1 MSLPGGRV
9 MLLRV
14 LELTLP
20 AFIVGAAGTWRATRR
35 ADPARR
41 RERWIKYAAFFI
53 IVHAVIAAVMLGP
66 VAALALFVPILATG
80 AIEVWRV
87 ARSRRTIAP
96 AAYAAIALAA
106 YAAIAFA
113 LSAFIWRV
121 PAPIVMFVF
130 VVTATFDGFSQIGG
144 ENFGRRP
151 LAPIISPRKTIEG
164 AAGGLLLA
172 IAAGIFL
179 RSLIGVG
186 ALHAA
191 AAASAVCLAALAG
204 DLLASWVKRANGV
217 KDFGRLIPGHGGV
230 LDRFDSF
237 LLAGSS
243 CWLLMLL
250 LAA

>member
-1 MSLPGGRV
+1 

-20 AFIVGAAGTWRATRR
+20 AFIAGAAGTWRATRR
-35 ADPARR
+35 ADPSRR
-41 RERWIKYAAFFI
+41 RERWIKYAAYFL
-53 IVHAVIAAVMLGP
+53 IVHAVILAVTLGP
-66 VAALALFVPILATG
+66 PAALAFFAPILAIGT
-80 AIEVWRV
+80 IEVWRV
-87 ARSRRTIAP
+87 ARSRRTIA
-96 AAYAAIALAA
+96 LAA
-106 YAAIAFA
+106 YAAVA
-113 LSAFIWRV
+113 LALGAFIWSA

-179 RSLIGVG
+179 RSLPGVG
-186 ALHAA
+186 AIEAA
-191 AAASAVCLAALAG
+191 TAAGAVCLAALSG
-204 DLLASWVKRANGV
+204 DLLASWVKRANGA

-237 LLAGSS
+237 LLVGSG
-243 CWLLMLL
+243 CWLFMLL
-250 LAA
+250 FAA

>member
-1 MSLPGGRV
+1 MSLPGGGV

-14 LELTLP
+14 LSLTLP

-41 RERWIKYAAFFI
+41 RERWIKYAAFFL
-53 IVHAVIAAVMLGP
+53 IVHGVIVAVTLGP
-66 VAALALFVPILATG
+66 VAALALFAPILATG

-87 ARSRRTIAP
+87 ARSRRTIALS
-96 AAYAAIALAA
+96 AYAGIALA
-106 YAAIAFA
+106 
-113 LSAFIWRV
+113 LGTFIWRA

-164 AAGGLLLA
+164 AAGGFLLA

-179 RSLIGVG
+179 RSLLGVG

-191 AAASAVCLAALAG
+191 AAAGAVCLAALTG

-237 LLAGSS
+237 LLAGSG
-243 CWLLMLL
+243 CWLFMLL

>member
-1 MSLPGGRV
+1 

-35 ADPARR
+35 TDPSRR
-41 RERWIKYAAFFI
+41 RERWIKYAAYFL
-53 IVHAVIAAVMLGP
+53 IVHSVIVAVALGSP
-66 VAALALFVPILATG
+66 AALALFGPILAIG
-80 AIEVWRV
+80 AAEVWRV
-87 ARSRRTIAP
+87 ARSRRTIAL
-96 AAYAAIALAA
+96 AVYAVIALALG
-106 YAAIAFA
+106 AFVW
-113 LSAFIWRV
+113 SA
-121 PAPIVMFVF
+121 PAPIVTFVF

-151 LAPIISPRKTIEG
+151 LAPVISPRKTIEG
-164 AAGGLLLA
+164 AAGGLMLA

-179 RSLIGVG
+179 RSLPGVD
-186 ALHAA
+186 AIEAATAA
-191 AAASAVCLAALAG
+191 AAVCLAALAG

-237 LLAGSS
+237 LLAGSG
-243 CWLLMLL
+243 CWLVMLL

>member
-1 MSLPGGRV
+1 MSLPDGGV

-14 LELTLP
+14 LALTLS

-41 RERWIKYAAFFI
+41 RERWIKYAAFFL
-53 IVHAVIAAVMLGP
+53 IVHAVIVAVVLGP
-66 VAALALFVPILATG
+66 VAAVALFAPILATG

-87 ARSRRTIAP
+87 AHSRRT
-96 AAYAAIALAA
+96 IALAA
-106 YAAIAFA
+106 YAGIALA
-113 LSAFIWRV
+113 LGTFIWRA

-164 AAGGLLLA
+164 AAGGFLLA

-179 RSLIGVG
+179 R
-186 ALHAA
+186 
-191 AAASAVCLAALAG
+191 
-204 DLLASWVKRANGV
+204 R
-217 KDFGRLIPGHGGV
+217 
-230 LDRFDSF
+230 
-237 LLAGSS
+237 
-243 CWLLMLL
+243 
-250 LAA
+250 